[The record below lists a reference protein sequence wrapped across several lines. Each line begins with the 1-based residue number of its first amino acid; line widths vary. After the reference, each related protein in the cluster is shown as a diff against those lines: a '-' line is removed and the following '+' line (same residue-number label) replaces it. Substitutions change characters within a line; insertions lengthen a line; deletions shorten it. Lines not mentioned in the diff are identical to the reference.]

1 MADQVNDA
9 ANAQSRNF
17 SHAGLGGWRVTY
29 QPGSWL
35 VLSGPSSLVMLDA
48 QPGQASEFVNDLWED
63 VVGAASV
70 AALVSKLAAR
80 GLDRIADLVVLFI
93 ENGVMRTLVRGGVRV
108 LDADTGASLVEG
120 TGVITWREAQIP
132 TGRVRVDV
140 GQTGGGLELP
150 LVVGAAQ
157 CSGLL
162 VDLDDLPP
170 VAVEE
175 QPVAVA
181 QPDDG
186 AHGDQWH
193 PVAGDVQG
201 AAELGV
207 DHHRD
212 WGGPVNQE
220 EQAEEGQGPAAETT
234 GPVGTVQPAGSSVST
249 MKFDVLADTSD
260 DQDDRPASTSAASPT
275 GPYEPQPAQ
284 GEQDEPAD
292 NAAMNWMAQ
301 QPRDDSFMYEKTEVL
316 GSGPGPLGGPG
327 QPSPSSYQ
335 QGPAADEAAAQQ
347 YAADEAAAQQYAAD
361 EAAAQQQPGNDS
373 PPAWDGT
380 PWTPADGY
388 GPGPSAGYG
397 PGAPQEQYVPAE
409 RTLGQEAVGAPGD
422 QGSGGPQEQYAPAE
436 RTLGQEAVGSSSPSR
451 GDWSPQAQPRAFAQ
465 VVTISGLSQPLNGPL
480 LIGRS
485 PQLPE
490 GMTAETL
497 RVPSPHHD
505 ISRSHVYLE
514 PQDGQI
520 LVADMNSTNGTIIYM
535 PNANPLRLEDGQS
548 ILVPVGTTLDLGDGE
563 QVNLSVPLS

>member
-9 ANAQSRNF
+9 ASAQSRN
-17 SHAGLGGWRVTY
+17 SSYAGLGGWRITY
-29 QPGSWL
+29 RPGSWL

-48 QPGQASEFVNDLWED
+48 QPGRASEFVNDLWED

-108 LDADTGASLVEG
+108 LDADTGAPLVEG

-175 QPVAVA
+175 QPGAVA
-181 QPDDG
+181 QPADG
-186 AHGDQWH
+186 ARGDQWH
-193 PVAGDVQG
+193 PVADGQG
-201 AAELGV
+201 AAVLGA

-212 WGGPVNQE
+212 WGSPAHQG
-220 EQAEEGQGPAAETT
+220 EQAEDEGQAHGPGAETT
-234 GPVGTVQPAGSSVST
+234 GPIGAAQPAGSSAAT
-249 MKFDVLADTSD
+249 MQFDVLADTSD
-260 DQDDRPASTSAASPT
+260 DQGDQPAASSA

-284 GEQDEPAD
+284 GEQNEPAED
-292 NAAMNWMAQ
+292 AAMNWMAQ
-301 QPRDDSFMYEKTEVL
+301 QPRDDSFMYEKTEML
-316 GSGPGPLGGPG
+316 GSGPGPLGDPG
-327 QPSPSSYQ
+327 QSSPGGYQ

-347 YAADEAAAQQYAAD
+347 YVADEAAAQKS
-361 EAAAQQQPGNDS
+361 GNDS

-388 GPGPSAGYG
+388 GPRPSAGYG
-397 PGAPQEQYVPAE
+397 AGAPQEQYAPAE
-409 RTLGQEAVGAPGD
+409 RTLGQEAVGSPGD
-422 QGSGGPQEQYAPAE
+422 RGADGPQEQYAPAE
-436 RTLGQEAVGSSSPSR
+436 RTLGQEAVGASSPSR
-451 GDWSPQAQPRAFAQ
+451 GDWPPTAQPRAFAQ

-563 QVNLSVPLS
+563 QVNLSVPLG

>member
-9 ANAQSRNF
+9 ANARSRN
-17 SHAGLGGWRVTY
+17 SWHAGLGGWRVSY

-48 QPGQASEFVNDLWED
+48 QPGQASEFVNELWED

-70 AALVSKLAAR
+70 GALVSKLAAR
-80 GLDRIADLVVLFI
+80 GLDRIADLAVLFI

-108 LDADTGASLVEG
+108 LDAETGSPLVEG

-140 GQTGGGLELP
+140 GQSTGGLELP

-162 VDLDDLPP
+162 VDLNDLPP

-175 QPVAVA
+175 ELAAPAQPVAGARGEQWLPVGESG
-181 QPDDG
+181 DG
-186 AHGDQWH
+186 APLLAG
-193 PVAGDVQG
+193 PVPGAG
-201 AAELGV
+201 
-207 DHHRD
+207 HHRD
-212 WGGPVNQE
+212 WGGPVPGTSALE
-220 EQAEEGQGPAAETT
+220 AGAAPAAETADAR
-234 GPVGTVQPAGSSVST
+234 QPAGSSPAAT
-249 MKFDVLADTSD
+249 MQFDVPGEMAEGRY
-260 DQDDRPASTSAASPT
+260 DQPGPSSEEPPAARS
-275 GPYEPQPAQ
+275 GQEPAQ
-284 GEQDEPAD
+284 GESAD
-292 NAAMNWMAQ
+292 ATPMNWMAQ

-316 GSGPGPLGGPG
+316 GGGQSALGEPG
-327 QPSPSSYQ
+327 QSSTGSHQ
-335 QGPAADEAAAQQ
+335 RVPAADEAAAQQ
-347 YAADEAAAQQYAAD
+347 YVADEAAAQQYVAD
-361 EAAAQQQPGNDS
+361 EAAAQQPGNE
-373 PPAWDGT
+373 PAPAWDDK

-388 GPGPSAGYG
+388 GPA
-397 PGAPQEQYVPAE
+397 EPA
-409 RTLGQEAVGAPGD
+409 TD
-422 QGSGGPQEQYAPAE
+422 QGFGSSPEQYAPAE
-436 RTLGQEAVGSSSPSR
+436 RTLGQEPVGADRPAEQYGPAERTLGQEAVESYGAASPSR
-451 GDWSPQAQPRAFAQ
+451 GDWSPPEQPRAFAQ

-490 GMTAETL
+490 GMVAETL

-514 PQDGQI
+514 PQNGQV
-520 LVADMNSTNGTIIYM
+520 LVADMNSTNGTIVYM

-563 QVNLSVPLS
+563 QVNLSVPLG